1 MNKKVD
7 DSLVNF
13 VMQKLENKKM
23 KVPTASVILGIS
35 IRQIYK
41 ILRLRKEPFKRK
53 VKTIRKPPSNKIKK
67 NTEEKVVELYRSKYR
82 KFSYIHF
89 HEKLES

>member
-13 VMQKLENKKM
+13 VMQKLENKEM

-41 ILRLRKEPFKRK
+41 ILRLRKEP
-53 VKTIRKPPSNKIKK
+53 
-67 NTEEKVVELYRSKYR
+67 
-82 KFSYIHF
+82 
-89 HEKLES
+89 